1 MLLFPPEWVGQM
13 RDKKRKCVGLLGG
26 IVIAVS
32 KKLTVERGFQ
42 TYHFPFDTNNA
53 LKSEFRK
60 KEIS

>member
-1 MLLFPPEWVGQM
+1 M